1 MNDTVYL
8 VGFFCA
14 IAIGFWLGRRDKRKK
29 VRKSKERLSKEY
41 FIGLNYLLNEQTNEA
56 IDTFIKALET
66 NPDSQETFDTCIAL
80 GRLFCKRGEVDRA
93 IRVHQ
98 SLLARPSLTKK
109 QSLMV
114 QLELSRDYYSAGLLD
129 RSEGLLTQLVEVNAG
144 FQVEALELL
153 LAIYQ
158 QEKEW
163 LLAIEIGKKL
173 LKNNV
178 VSYSNLVAHFYCE
191 LAEEQVAKSNT
202 TEGREYLKQ
211 ALKYNKQ
218 CVRASLVLG
227 KLEYSQGNLKESLKA
242 LQKIY
247 NQDPNYISESVPLLE
262 ELRLEQSGSVQK
274 SVNSYLQKCLKDY
287 PSVAIVLSLAKE
299 IEMKQGAKDAGKF
312 IAEQLARRPSL
323 RGLNQLIDIHIGIAE
338 GKSKKNLGLLR
349 ELTRK
354 LSDGKPLYRCINCG
368 FSGQEL
374 HWQCPS
380 CQHWGEVKPIHGV
393 EGQ

>member
-1 MNDTVYL
+1 M
-8 VGFFCA
+8 
-14 IAIGFWLGRRDKRKK
+14 GRRDKRKK
-29 VRKSKERLSKEY
+29 IRKSKERLSKEY

-109 QSLMV
+109 QSAVV

-129 RSEGLLTQLVEVNAG
+129 RAEGLLKQLVEMHAV
-144 FQVEALELL
+144 FPVEALELL

-163 LLAIEIGKKL
+163 FLAIEIVEKL

-178 VSYSNLVAHFYCE
+178 AGYSVLISHFYCE
-191 LAEEQVAKSNT
+191 LAEEQVAKSNVVNAKQ
-202 TEGREYLKQ
+202 YLKQ
-211 ALKYNKQ
+211 ALKYDKQ
-218 CVRASLVLG
+218 CVRVSLILG
-227 KLEYSQGNLKESLKA
+227 KLEFKQGNLKESLKA

-247 NQDPNYISESVPLLE
+247 NQDPAYISESVPLLND
-262 ELRLEQSGSVQK
+262 LYADQSGVVQK

-287 PSVAIVLSLAKE
+287 PSVAIVLILAKDME
-299 IEMKQGAKDAGKF
+299 NRQGAKEAGRF

-323 RGLNQLIDIHIGIAE
+323 KGLNQLIDIHIGIAE